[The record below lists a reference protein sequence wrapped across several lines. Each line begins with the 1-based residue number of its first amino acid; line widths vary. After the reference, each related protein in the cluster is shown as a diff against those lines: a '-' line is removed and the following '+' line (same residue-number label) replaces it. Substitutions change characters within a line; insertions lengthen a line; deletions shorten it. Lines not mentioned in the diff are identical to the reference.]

1 MRVALAC
8 ALTALVCVPAA
19 CAAGKTAQQSL
30 TVRSQYDAW
39 YAAHGQDY
47 VSVTD
52 AGVLG
57 WQEGKVIRSLLEM
70 YEATGLRSYLEKAA
84 RHVAGVMSSARR
96 DASLGW
102 YGWETTGVSASGRA
116 YPYAADDG
124 EILYA
129 VAKFVHDAR
138 SVPGLRSKADAYIA
152 KLKAFAAQWNFAWHE
167 KSDGEGFYVVPRWPG
182 LPVVEVF
189 SSPSFAS
196 GTSLPLNE
204 SETFGMFLAELYTD
218 THDAAYLKK
227 ARAIARTLKDQLTL
241 DSSGGYLWEYAPRLY
256 DADPVTRSTK
266 IEDCVHG
273 AVDVEFAMRFAN
285 LGVVFTRTDVS
296 RFVNSF
302 LHIYSRKGLAEL
314 LTGGSELWA
323 KPRYDGWVTLGR
335 ASPRVQSD
343 LLYLL
348 GHASTH
354 DESAAYGNGLALL
367 ALNAARRRQ

>member
-8 ALTALVCVPAA
+8 ALSALVCVPAA
-19 CAAGKTAQQSL
+19 CASGKTAQQGQTL
-30 TVRSQYDAW
+30 RSQYDAW

-47 VSVTD
+47 ISTTD

-70 YEATGLRSYLEKAA
+70 YEATGVGSYLQKAA
-84 RHVAGVMSSARR
+84 HHVAVVMGSARR

-102 YGWETTGVSASGRA
+102 YGWETTGVSLSGRA

-138 SVPGLRSKADAYIA
+138 SVPGLRAKADAYIG

-167 KSDGEGFYVVPRWPG
+167 KPDGEGFYVVPEWPG

-189 SSPSFAS
+189 SSPSFAAGS
-196 GTSLPLNE
+196 SLPLNE
-204 SETFGMFLAELYTD
+204 SETFGMFLTELYTV
-218 THDAAYLKK
+218 THDARYLSK
-227 ARAIARTLKDQLTL
+227 ARAIGRTLKDQLTL
-241 DSSGGYLWEYAPRLY
+241 DANGGYLWQYAPRLY
-256 DADPVTRSTK
+256 DTDPVTRSTK

-273 AVDVEFAMRFAN
+273 AVDVEFAMLLASHRI
-285 LGVVFTRTDVS
+285 VFTPTDVS

-302 LHIYSRKGLAEL
+302 LHIYSKQGLAEV

-335 ASPRVQSD
+335 VSPRVQSD

-354 DESAAYGNGLALL
+354 DQSAAYGNGLALL
-367 ALNAARRRQ
+367 ALNAAERGR